1 MEKQSCILGI
11 DIGTTSVKA
20 VAFEESGRILAHSSM
35 KLTLISLEETAG
47 EQDPHEVYEK
57 LVDVMLDVLRAIR
70 DQNYYVQL
78 VACSAAMH
86 SIMPISADNQPLGY
100 AMTWL
105 DGRAFHEA
113 NQLWEKEIGRELYR
127 RTGTPIHAMSPMVKL
142 AWMQRNNSDLFHA
155 TSKFVSLKEWVWYQ
169 WFGVWEVD
177 ESLASA
183 SGLFNI
189 ANRQWD
195 EDALRFLQIQ
205 VDQLSNVVSTSCV
218 RQGCMDV
225 RLLAEGIDRTTRF
238 HIGASDGVLAS
249 LGVGAVENG
258 IMALTMGTSI
268 AVRMVSDEI
277 QTHEEI
283 RSFCYILDN
292 KRYIIGAPSNSG
304 GILLGWVFQNFMKE
318 QSSIEE
324 AIRAAETIDV
334 ENLYCLPYIS
344 GERAP
349 LWNSEAKASF
359 IGLSYQHTSLHMMRS
374 AIEGVLL
381 NAYWISAEL
390 FAQVGK
396 PKLLIASGKLF
407 KIGWVRQLLAD
418 IFDIP
423 VQTDSVM
430 DAAIQ
435 GAVYLA
441 TSISFPLQH
450 EEVIYPQMHNKYALK
465 FREFRRLALLLM
477 VQPS

>member
-1 MEKQSCILGI
+1 MEKQLCILGI

-20 VAFEESGRILAHSSM
+20 VAFEENGRILAHATT

-47 EQDPHEVYEK
+47 EQDPYEVYEK
-57 LVDVMLDVLRAIR
+57 LLGVIVDVLRSVR
-70 DQNYYVQL
+70 DQNFYVQL
-78 VACSAAMH
+78 VGCSAAMH
-86 SIMPISADNQPLGY
+86 SIMPVSADGQPLGN
-100 AMTWL
+100 ALTWL
-105 DGRAFHEA
+105 DGRAFKEA
-113 NQLWEKEIGRELYR
+113 NQIWQEENGRELYR
-127 RTGTPIHAMSPMVKL
+127 KTGTPIHAMSPMVKL
-142 AWMQRNNSDLFHA
+142 VWMQRNKPEIFHA
-155 TSKFVSLKEWVWYQ
+155 ASKFVSLKEWVWYQ

-177 ESLASA
+177 QSMASA
-183 SGLFNI
+183 SGLLNI
-189 ANRQWD
+189 RSRQWD
-195 EDALRFLQIQ
+195 DDALSFLQIHLNK
-205 VDQLSNVVSTSCV
+205 LSKVVPTSHV
-218 RQGCMDV
+218 RQGCVDT
-225 RLLAEGIDRTTRF
+225 RLLTEGITSTTRF

-258 IMALTMGTSI
+258 VMALTMGTSI
-268 AVRMVSDEI
+268 AIRIKSDEV

-283 RSFCYILDN
+283 RSFCYILDDQ
-292 KRYIIGAPSNSG
+292 RYIIGAPSNSG
-304 GILLGWVFQNFMKE
+304 GIVLGWVFQNFIKGL
-318 QSSIEE
+318 SSIEE
-324 AIRAAETIDV
+324 AICAAEKMDV

-349 LWNSEAKASF
+349 LWNSEVKASF
-359 IGLSYQHTSLHMMRS
+359 IGLSHQHTSLHIMRS

-407 KIGWVRQLLAD
+407 EMGWVRQLLAD

-423 VQTDSVM
+423 VQTDFVM

-441 TSISFPLQH
+441 TSTSFPLRH
-450 EEVIYPQMHNKYALK
+450 DEVVYPQNHSQYALK
-465 FREFRRLALLLM
+465 FREFRRLALLLLAK
-477 VQPS
+477 